1 MPFVH
6 LHVHTGFSFHES
18 PIRIEDLVQR
28 NLELGYTACAIT
40 DSNTLAGAIRFDHA
54 ARSAGVTPVLGC
66 ELTILQDGG
75 DDHIVVLARDLEG
88 YSNLCRLVTQAQ
100 AHGRTH
106 PGLMVDQLVPFADHL
121 TALYGSPES
130 LLYQSLSARRPD
142 RARCLLER
150 MQTLFGSNLYLDV
163 QNPMFPDS
171 LRLLYRLHQL
181 SDETH
186 VPACAT
192 GGVTHLRRADAEVR
206 EMLLAIGLLEQ
217 VDDRSRTQPHVN
229 AESWFKSP
237 DDMQELFGDWPEAL
251 AASGAI
257 AEECRVALPL
267 DGFKTPSSV
276 LTATRS
282 LSDIV
287 YAGAHE
293 KYGSI
298 VPTVQRR
305 IEHEL
310 DTIHR
315 MHMEEYFLIIR
326 DIVEIARRRGVAYSG
341 RGSGTNSIV
350 CYCIDA
356 TQVDPVREHLLF
368 ERFLNE
374 GRRSLPDVDID
385 FDALRRDE
393 VVSELFALYGED
405 RVCRVAN
412 VNTYNIRGA
421 FRDVGK
427 ALGYSKE
434 EVDDATRLLPWY
446 SHRRISEVIASLP
459 ELASFPYGSIT
470 RWVSLAERIMG
481 LPRTLS
487 THLAGLVIAPFPLT
501 TLVPLEPSGTGFL
514 ITQYDKDVIERLGL
528 VKMDLLG
535 LRTLSAAV
543 DATGMVQAETG
554 SQLSLS
560 TIPMDDQP
568 TYQLLREARTL
579 GVFQLESPGMRN
591 LLLKLQPACYADIM
605 ANVSLFRP
613 GPMAMNM
620 DKLYLARRNGKV
632 PVTFEDPRLEPIL
645 KETYGVIVFQEQVL
659 EVANAVADLSLAEA
673 DVLRRTMTEHTPKAE
688 LDRFEKLFLERAAAK
703 GTDPET
709 AQHVYDQ
716 LKGFASYGFNKGH
729 AASFGLLAYRTAY
742 LKAHWPAQYIAGL
755 LNAMPVGFYPP
766 FVLLDEARRC
776 HVAIEKPLVTRS
788 MARTTAHGMSIQL
801 GLNLFSTLSSKDTNS
816 IMAARETRPF
826 ESALDFRTRTHVNR
840 RALQR
845 LVLAGAFDDLGTP
858 ETVAAD
864 LGLDP
869 DDIRTILG
877 DGRDPQLHAVL
888 GEIAGIGYP
897 VSASLAILL
906 DLAITSTTDSP
917 TPAQVHAPILRSTQL
932 RTWPHGSNVW
942 VQGIVVRVQTPPT
955 KSGRRVFFITLED
968 EEGMVEA
975 VMFEDAQRKYAAALK
990 QNRMMRL
997 YGELQNEEGS
1007 PSILVKRLDGLRFV
1021 PDGQKARHDQEY
1033 A

>member
-1 MPFVH
+1 MSFVH
-6 LHVHTGFSFHES
+6 LHLHTGFSFHES
-18 PIRIEDLVQR
+18 PIRIEDLAQR
-28 NLELGYTACAIT
+28 SRELGYSSCAIT
-40 DSNTLAGAIRFDHA
+40 DSNTLAGAIRFDRA
-54 ARSAGVTPVLGC
+54 ARSAGVTPVFGS
-66 ELTILQDGG
+66 ELTLLSDEP
-75 DDHIVVLARDLEG
+75 DDHVVVLARDLEG
-88 YSNLCRLVTQAQ
+88 YRNLCRLVTCTQ
-100 AHGRTH
+100 AHGRVH
-106 PGLMVDQLVPFADHL
+106 PGLTLEQLASYAGHL
-121 TALYGSPES
+121 VALYGSPES
-130 LLYQSLSARRPD
+130 LLYQSLSTRHPHKARR
-142 RARCLLER
+142 LLEQ
-150 MQTLFGSNLYLDV
+150 MSALFENSLYLDV
-163 QNPMFPDS
+163 QNPMFADS
-171 LRLLYRLHQL
+171 TRLLYRMRRL
-181 SDETH
+181 SDETG

-192 GGVTHLRRADAEVR
+192 GGVTHLHRVDAEVR
-206 EMLLAIGLLEQ
+206 EMLLAIGSLED
-217 VDDRSRTQPHVN
+217 VDARSRQSHVN
-229 AESWFKSP
+229 AESWFRGS
-237 DDMQELFGDWPEAL
+237 DEIQELFTEWPEAL
-251 AASGAI
+251 ATSGRI
-257 AEECRVALPL
+257 AAECRVELPL

-282 LSDIV
+282 LRDIV
-287 YAGAHE
+287 YTGARE
-293 KYGSI
+293 KYGI
-298 VPTVQRR
+298 VTTAVEER

-310 DTIHR
+310 SIIRH
-315 MHMEEYFLIIR
+315 MHMDEYFLIVR
-326 DIVEIARRRGVAYSG
+326 DIIEIARRKGVAYSG

-356 TQVDPVREHLLF
+356 TQVDPIQYNLLF

-374 GRRSLPDVDID
+374 GRKSLPDVDID

-393 VVSELFALYGED
+393 VVSELFAVYGED

-446 SHRRISEVIASLP
+446 SHRRISEVIAKLP
-459 ELASFPYGSIT
+459 ELATFPYGSIE
-470 RWVSLAERIMG
+470 RWISLAERIMG

-487 THLAGLVIAPFPLT
+487 THLAGLIIAPFPLT
-501 TLVPLEPSGTGFL
+501 DLIPLEPSGTGCL
-514 ITQYDKDVIERLGL
+514 MTQYDKDDVERLGL

-543 DATGMVQAETG
+543 DATAMIQAETG
-554 SQLSLS
+554 TDISLS

-568 TYQLLREARTL
+568 TYRLLREARTL

-591 LLLKLQPACYADIM
+591 LLLKLQPVCYTDIM

-632 PVTFEDPRLEPIL
+632 PVTFEDPRLEPVL

-659 EVANAVADLSLAEA
+659 QVANTVADLSLSEA

-688 LDRFEKLFLERAAAK
+688 LARFERLFLERAAAK
-703 GTDPET
+703 GTNPET
-709 AQHVYDQ
+709 AQHVYNQ

-742 LKAHWPAQYIAGL
+742 LKTHWPAQYTAGL

-766 FVLLDEARRC
+766 FILLDEARRC
-776 HVAIEKPLVTRS
+776 HILIKKPLVTCS
-788 MARTTAHGMSIQL
+788 MVRTTAHGMTVQL
-801 GLNLFSTLSSKDTNS
+801 GLSMFSTLSAKDAIS
-816 IMAARETRPF
+816 IVTAREKRPF
-826 ESALDFRTRTHVNR
+826 NSTIDFMDRTWVNR
-840 RALQR
+840 RALQH

-858 ETVAAD
+858 VTVATD

-869 DDIRTILG
+869 NEIERVMNVSPNLRLRAI
-877 DGRDPQLHAVL
+877 L

-897 VSASLAILL
+897 VSASLAVLL
-906 DLAITSTTDSP
+906 DLATADVMDAP
-917 TPAQVHAPILRSTQL
+917 TPVQARAPALRSTQL

-942 VQGIVVRVQTPPT
+942 VRGVVVRIQTPPT
-955 KSGRRVFFITLED
+955 KSGKRVFFITLED
-968 EEGMVEA
+968 EDGMVEA
-975 VMFEDAQRKYAAALK
+975 VMFEDAQRRYAAALK

-997 YGELQNEEGS
+997 YGELQNTEGS
-1007 PSILVKRLDGLRFV
+1007 PTVLVKRLEGLRFIPRV
-1021 PDGQKARHDQEY
+1021 EETPIGQECA
-1033 A
+1033 

>member
-1 MPFVH
+1 MSFVH
-6 LHVHTGFSFHES
+6 LHLHTGFSFHES
-18 PIRIEDLVQR
+18 PIRIEDLAQR
-28 NLELGYTACAIT
+28 SHELGYSSCAIT

-54 ARSAGVTPVLGC
+54 ARSTGITPLFGT
-66 ELTILQDGG
+66 ELTLLSDEP

-88 YSNLCRLVTQAQ
+88 YRNLCRLVTCAQ
-100 AHGRTH
+100 ARGRAH
-106 PGLMVDQLVPFADHL
+106 PGLTLEQLAPYAGHL
-121 TALYGSPES
+121 VALYGSPES
-130 LLYQSLSARRPD
+130 LLYQSLSTRRPHK
-142 RARCLLER
+142 ARCLLEAMR
-150 MQTLFGSNLYLDV
+150 DLFETSLYLDV
-163 QNPMFPDS
+163 QNPMFADS
-171 LRLLYRLHQL
+171 TRLLYRMRRL
-181 SDETH
+181 SDETG

-192 GGVTHLRRADAEVR
+192 GGVTHLHRIDAEVR
-206 EMLLAIGLLEQ
+206 EMLLAIGSLED
-217 VDDRSRTQPHVN
+217 VDARSRRSHVN
-229 AESWFKSP
+229 AENWFRGA
-237 DDMQELFGDWPEAL
+237 DEMQELFADWPEAL
-251 AASGAI
+251 SASGRI
-257 AEECRVALPL
+257 AAECQVELPL

-282 LSDIV
+282 LRDIV
-287 YAGAHE
+287 YAGARE
-293 KYGSI
+293 KYGI
-298 VPTVQRR
+298 VTTAVEER

-310 DTIHR
+310 GIIRH
-315 MHMEEYFLIIR
+315 MHMDEYFLIVR
-326 DIVEIARRRGVAYSG
+326 DIIEIARRKGVAYSG
-341 RGSGTNSIV
+341 RGSGANSIV

-356 TQVDPVREHLLF
+356 TQVDPIQCNLLF

-374 GRRSLPDVDID
+374 GRKSLPDVDID

-393 VVSELFALYGED
+393 VVSELFLVFGED

-446 SHRRISEVIASLP
+446 SHRSISEVIARLP
-459 ELASFPYGSIT
+459 ELATFPYGSIE
-470 RWVSLAERIMG
+470 RWISLAERIMG

-501 TLVPLEPSGTGFL
+501 DLVPLEPSGTGCL
-514 ITQYDKDVIERLGL
+514 MTQYDKDDVERLGL

-543 DATGMVQAETG
+543 DATAMVRAETG
-554 SQLSLS
+554 AHLSLS

-568 TYQLLREARTL
+568 TYRLLREARTL

-591 LLLKLQPACYADIM
+591 LLLKLQPVCYTDIM

-645 KETYGVIVFQEQVL
+645 RETYGVIVFQEQVL
-659 EVANAVADLSLAEA
+659 QVANTVADLSLAEA

-688 LDRFEKLFLERAAAK
+688 LARFEHLFLERAAAK

-709 AQHVYDQ
+709 AQHVYSQ

-742 LKAHWPAQYIAGL
+742 LKTHWPAQYTAGL

-766 FVLLDEARRC
+766 FILLDEARRC
-776 HVAIEKPLVTRS
+776 HVLIEKPLVTRS
-788 MARTTAHGMSIQL
+788 MVRTTAHDMTVQL
-801 GLNLFSTLSSKDTNS
+801 GLSLFSTLSAKDAVS
-816 IMAARETRPF
+816 IMTAREERPF
-826 ESALDFRTRTHVNR
+826 DSAIDFVGRTRVNR

-858 ETVAAD
+858 VAVATD
-864 LGLDP
+864 LGLNP
-869 DDIRTILG
+869 DEIERILSVSSNF
-877 DGRDPQLHAVL
+877 QLRVVL

-897 VSASLAILL
+897 VSASLAVLL
-906 DLAITSTTDSP
+906 DLATADIMDAP
-917 TPAQVHAPILRSTQL
+917 TPVQARAPVLHSAQL
-932 RTWPHGSNVW
+932 RTWPHGSSVW
-942 VQGIVVRVQTPPT
+942 VRGVVVRIQTPPT
-955 KSGRRVFFITLED
+955 KSGKRVFFITLED
-968 EEGMVEA
+968 EDGMVEA
-975 VMFEDAQRKYAAALK
+975 VMFEDTQRRYAAALK
-990 QNRMMRL
+990 QNHMMRL
-997 YGELQNEEGS
+997 YGELQNTEGS
-1007 PSILVKRLDGLRFV
+1007 PTVLVKRLEGLRFIPGV
-1021 PDGQKARHDQEY
+1021 EEAPVGCECA
-1033 A
+1033 

>member
-1 MPFVH
+1 MSFVH
-6 LHVHTGFSFHES
+6 LHLHTGFSFHES
-18 PIRIEDLVQR
+18 PIRIEDLAQR
-28 NLELGYTACAIT
+28 SCELGYSSCAIT
-40 DSNTLAGAIRFDHA
+40 DSNTLAGAIRFDRA
-54 ARSAGVTPVLGC
+54 ARSAGVTPVFGS
-66 ELTILQDGG
+66 ELTLLSDEP
-75 DDHIVVLARDLEG
+75 DDHVVVLARDLEG
-88 YSNLCRLVTQAQ
+88 YRNLCRLVTCTQ
-100 AHGRTH
+100 AHGRVH
-106 PGLMVDQLVPFADHL
+106 PGLTLEQLASYAGHL
-121 TALYGSPES
+121 VALYGSPES
-130 LLYQSLSARRPD
+130 LLYQSLSTRHPHKARR
-142 RARCLLER
+142 LLEQ
-150 MQTLFGSNLYLDV
+150 MSALFENSLYLDV
-163 QNPMFPDS
+163 QNPMFADS
-171 LRLLYRLHQL
+171 TRLLYRMRRL
-181 SDETH
+181 SDETG

-192 GGVTHLRRADAEVR
+192 GGVTHLHRVDAEVR
-206 EMLLAIGLLEQ
+206 EMLLAIGSLED
-217 VDDRSRTQPHVN
+217 VDARSRQSHVN
-229 AESWFKSP
+229 AESWFRGS
-237 DDMQELFGDWPEAL
+237 DEIQELFTEWPEAL
-251 AASGAI
+251 ATSGRI
-257 AEECRVALPL
+257 AAECRVELPL

-282 LSDIV
+282 LRDIV
-287 YAGAHE
+287 YTGARE
-293 KYGSI
+293 KYGI
-298 VPTVQRR
+298 VTTAVEER

-310 DTIHR
+310 SIIRH
-315 MHMEEYFLIIR
+315 MHMDEYFLIVR
-326 DIVEIARRRGVAYSG
+326 DIIEIARRKGVAYSG

-356 TQVDPVREHLLF
+356 TQVDPIQYNLLF

-374 GRRSLPDVDID
+374 GRKSLPDVDID

-393 VVSELFALYGED
+393 VVSELFAVYGED

-446 SHRRISEVIASLP
+446 SHRRISEVIAKLP
-459 ELASFPYGSIT
+459 ELATFPYGSIE
-470 RWVSLAERIMG
+470 RWISLAERIMG

-487 THLAGLVIAPFPLT
+487 THLAGLIIAPFPLT
-501 TLVPLEPSGTGFL
+501 DLIPLEPSGTGCL
-514 ITQYDKDVIERLGL
+514 MTQYDKDDVERLGL

-543 DATGMVQAETG
+543 DATAMIQAETG
-554 SQLSLS
+554 TDISLS

-568 TYQLLREARTL
+568 TYRLLREARTL

-591 LLLKLQPACYADIM
+591 LLLKLQPVCYTDIM

-632 PVTFEDPRLEPIL
+632 PVTFEDPRLEPVL

-659 EVANAVADLSLAEA
+659 QVANTVADLSLSEA

-688 LDRFEKLFLERAAAK
+688 LARFERLFLERAAAK
-703 GTDPET
+703 GTNPET
-709 AQHVYDQ
+709 AQHVYNQ

-742 LKAHWPAQYIAGL
+742 LKTHWPAQYTAGL

-766 FVLLDEARRC
+766 FILLDEARRC
-776 HVAIEKPLVTRS
+776 HILIKKPLVTCS
-788 MARTTAHGMSIQL
+788 MVRTTAHGMTVQL
-801 GLNLFSTLSSKDTNS
+801 GLSMFSTLSAKDAIS
-816 IMAARETRPF
+816 IVTAREKRPF
-826 ESALDFRTRTHVNR
+826 NSTIDFMDRTWVNR
-840 RALQR
+840 RALQH

-858 ETVAAD
+858 VTVATD

-869 DDIRTILG
+869 NEIERVMNVSPNLRLRAI
-877 DGRDPQLHAVL
+877 L

-897 VSASLAILL
+897 VSASLAVLL
-906 DLAITSTTDSP
+906 DLATADVMDAP
-917 TPAQVHAPILRSTQL
+917 TPVQARAPALRSTQL

-942 VQGIVVRVQTPPT
+942 VRGVVVRIQTPPT
-955 KSGRRVFFITLED
+955 KSGKRVFFITLED
-968 EEGMVEA
+968 EDGMVEA
-975 VMFEDAQRKYAAALK
+975 VMFEDAQRRYAAALK

-997 YGELQNEEGS
+997 YGELQNTEGS
-1007 PSILVKRLDGLRFV
+1007 PTVLVKRLEGLRFIPRV
-1021 PDGQKARHDQEY
+1021 EETPIGQECA
-1033 A
+1033 

>member
-1 MPFVH
+1 MSFVH
-6 LHVHTGFSFHES
+6 LHLHTGFSFHES
-18 PIRIEDLVQR
+18 PIRIEDLAQR
-28 NLELGYTACAIT
+28 SRELGYSSCAIT

-54 ARSAGVTPVLGC
+54 ARSAGVIPVFGT
-66 ELTILQDGG
+66 ELTLLSDEP
-75 DDHIVVLARDLEG
+75 DDHVVVLARDLEG
-88 YSNLCRLVTQAQ
+88 YRNLCRLVTCAQ
-100 AHGRTH
+100 AHGRVH
-106 PGLMVDQLVPFADHL
+106 PGLTLEQLASYARHL
-121 TALYGSPES
+121 VALYGSPES
-130 LLYQSLSARRPD
+130 LLYQSLSTRYPRKARR
-142 RARCLLER
+142 LLEEMR
-150 MQTLFGSNLYLDV
+150 ALFENSLYLDV
-163 QNPMFPDS
+163 QNPLFADS
-171 LRLLYRLHQL
+171 TRLLYRMRRL
-181 SDETH
+181 SDETGM
-186 VPACAT
+186 PACAT
-192 GGVTHLRRADAEVR
+192 GGVTHLHRVDAEVR
-206 EMLLAIGLLEQ
+206 EMLLAIGSLED
-217 VDDRSRTQPHVN
+217 VDARSRQSHVN
-229 AESWFKSP
+229 AESWFRGA
-237 DDMQELFGDWPEAL
+237 DEMQELFAEWPEAL
-251 AASGAI
+251 AASGHI
-257 AEECRVALPL
+257 AAECQVELPL

-282 LSDIV
+282 LHDIV
-287 YAGAHE
+287 YTGAQE
-293 KYGSI
+293 KYGI
-298 VPTVQRR
+298 VTTAVEER

-310 DTIHR
+310 GIIRH
-315 MHMEEYFLIIR
+315 MHMDEYFLIVR
-326 DIVEIARRRGVAYSG
+326 DIIEIARRKGVAYSG

-356 TQVDPVREHLLF
+356 TQVDPLRYNLLF

-374 GRRSLPDVDID
+374 GRKGLPDVDID

-393 VVSELFALYGED
+393 VVSELFAIYGKD

-446 SHRRISEVIASLP
+446 SHRRISEVIARLP
-459 ELASFPYGSIT
+459 ELATFPYGSIE
-470 RWVSLAERIMG
+470 RWISLAERIMG

-487 THLAGLVIAPFPLT
+487 THLAGLIIAPFPLT
-501 TLVPLEPSGTGFL
+501 DLVPLEPSGTGCL
-514 ITQYDKDVIERLGL
+514 ITQYDKDDVERLGL

-543 DATGMVQAETG
+543 DATAMIRAETRTD
-554 SQLSLS
+554 LSLS

-568 TYQLLREARTL
+568 TYRLLREARTL

-591 LLLKLQPACYADIM
+591 LLLKLQPVCYTDIM

-632 PVTFEDPRLEPIL
+632 PVTFEDPRLEPVL

-659 EVANAVADLSLAEA
+659 QAANTVADLSLSEA

-688 LDRFEKLFLERAAAK
+688 LARFERLFLERAAAK

-709 AQHVYDQ
+709 AQHVYNQ

-742 LKAHWPAQYIAGL
+742 LKTHWPAQYTAGL

-766 FVLLDEARRC
+766 FILLDEARRC
-776 HVAIEKPLVTRS
+776 YILIEKPLVTRS
-788 MARTTAHGMSIQL
+788 IVRTTAHGMTVRL
-801 GLNLFSTLSSKDTNS
+801 GLSLFSTLSAKDAIS
-816 IMAARETRPF
+816 IVTAREKRPF
-826 ESALDFRTRTHVNR
+826 DSAIDFRDRTRVNR
-840 RALQR
+840 RALQH

-858 ETVAAD
+858 VAVATD
-864 LGLDP
+864 LELDP
-869 DDIRTILG
+869 NEIERIMSVSSNL
-877 DGRDPQLHAVL
+877 QLRAIL

-906 DLAITSTTDSP
+906 DLATADVMDAP
-917 TPAQVHAPILRSTQL
+917 TPAQARAPTLRSAQL

-942 VQGIVVRVQTPPT
+942 VRGVVVRIQTPPT
-955 KSGRRVFFITLED
+955 KSSKRVFFITLED
-968 EEGMVEA
+968 EDGMVEA
-975 VMFEDAQRKYAAALK
+975 VMFEDAQRRYAAALK

-997 YGELQNEEGS
+997 YGELQNTEGS
-1007 PSILVKRLDGLRFV
+1007 PTVLVKRLEGLRFIPSIEEAPLV
-1021 PDGQKARHDQEY
+1021 HEY

>member
-1 MPFVH
+1 MSFVH
-6 LHVHTGFSFHES
+6 LHLHTGFSFHES
-18 PIRIEDLVQR
+18 PIRIEDLAQR
-28 NLELGYTACAIT
+28 SRELGYSSCAIT
-40 DSNTLAGAIRFDHA
+40 DSNTLAGAIRFDRA
-54 ARSAGVTPVLGC
+54 ARSAGVTPVFGT
-66 ELTILQDGG
+66 ELTLLSDEP
-75 DDHIVVLARDLEG
+75 DDHVVVLARDLEG
-88 YSNLCRLVTQAQ
+88 YRNLCRLVTCAQ
-100 AHGRTH
+100 AHGRVH
-106 PGLMVDQLVPFADHL
+106 PGLTLEQLASYAGHL
-121 TALYGSPES
+121 VALYGSPES
-130 LLYQSLSARRPD
+130 LLYQSLSTRYPRKARR
-142 RARCLLER
+142 LLEEMR
-150 MQTLFGSNLYLDV
+150 ALFENSLYLDV
-163 QNPMFPDS
+163 QNPLFADS
-171 LRLLYRLHQL
+171 TRLLYRMRRL
-181 SDETH
+181 SDETGM
-186 VPACAT
+186 PACAT
-192 GGVTHLRRADAEVR
+192 GGVTHLHRVDAEVR
-206 EMLLAIGLLEQ
+206 EMLLAIGSLED
-217 VDDRSRTQPHVN
+217 VDARSRQSHVN
-229 AESWFKSP
+229 AESWFRGA
-237 DDMQELFGDWPEAL
+237 DEMQELFAEWPEAL
-251 AASGAI
+251 AASGHI
-257 AEECRVALPL
+257 AAECQVELPL

-282 LSDIV
+282 LHDIV
-287 YAGAHE
+287 YTGAQE
-293 KYGSI
+293 KYGI
-298 VPTVQRR
+298 VTTAVEER

-310 DTIHR
+310 GIIRH
-315 MHMEEYFLIIR
+315 MHMDEYFLIVR
-326 DIVEIARRRGVAYSG
+326 DIIEIARRKGVAYSG

-356 TQVDPVREHLLF
+356 TQVDPLRYNLLF

-374 GRRSLPDVDID
+374 GRKGLPDVDID

-393 VVSELFALYGED
+393 VVSELFAIYGKD

-446 SHRRISEVIASLP
+446 SHRRISEVIARLP
-459 ELASFPYGSIT
+459 ELATFPYGSIE
-470 RWVSLAERIMG
+470 RWISLAERIMG

-487 THLAGLVIAPFPLT
+487 THLAGLIIAPFPLT
-501 TLVPLEPSGTGFL
+501 DLVPLEPSGTGCL
-514 ITQYDKDVIERLGL
+514 ITQYDKDDVERLGL

-543 DATGMVQAETG
+543 DATAMIRAETRTD
-554 SQLSLS
+554 LSLS

-568 TYQLLREARTL
+568 TYRLLREARTL

-591 LLLKLQPACYADIM
+591 LLLKLQPVCYTDIM

-632 PVTFEDPRLEPIL
+632 PVTFEDPRLEPVL

-659 EVANAVADLSLAEA
+659 QAANTVADLSLSEA

-688 LDRFEKLFLERAAAK
+688 LARFERLFLERAAAK

-709 AQHVYDQ
+709 AQHVYNQ

-742 LKAHWPAQYIAGL
+742 LKTHWPAQYTAGL

-766 FVLLDEARRC
+766 FILLDEARRC
-776 HVAIEKPLVTRS
+776 YILIEKPLVTRS
-788 MARTTAHGMSIQL
+788 IVRTTAHGMTVRL
-801 GLNLFSTLSSKDTNS
+801 GLSLFSTLSAKDAIS
-816 IMAARETRPF
+816 IVTAREKRPF
-826 ESALDFRTRTHVNR
+826 DSAIDFRDRTRVNR
-840 RALQR
+840 RALQH

-858 ETVAAD
+858 VAVATD
-864 LGLDP
+864 LELDP
-869 DDIRTILG
+869 NEIERIMSVSSNL
-877 DGRDPQLHAVL
+877 QLRAIL

-906 DLAITSTTDSP
+906 DLATADVMDAP
-917 TPAQVHAPILRSTQL
+917 TPAQARAPTLRSAQL

-942 VQGIVVRVQTPPT
+942 VRGVVVRIQTPPT
-955 KSGRRVFFITLED
+955 KSSKRVFFITLED
-968 EEGMVEA
+968 EDGMVEA
-975 VMFEDAQRKYAAALK
+975 VMFEDAQRRYAAALK

-997 YGELQNEEGS
+997 YGELQNTEGS
-1007 PSILVKRLDGLRFV
+1007 PTVLVKRLEGLRFIPSIEEAPLV
-1021 PDGQKARHDQEY
+1021 HEY

>member
-1 MPFVH
+1 MSFVH
-6 LHVHTGFSFHES
+6 LHLHTGFSFHES
-18 PIRIEDLVQR
+18 PIRIEDLAQR
-28 NLELGYTACAIT
+28 SRELGYSSCAIT
-40 DSNTLAGAIRFDHA
+40 DSNTLAGAIRFDRV
-54 ARSAGVTPVLGC
+54 ARSAGVTPVFGT
-66 ELTILQDGG
+66 ELTLLGDEP
-75 DDHIVVLARDLEG
+75 DDHVVVLARDLEG
-88 YSNLCRLVTQAQ
+88 YRNLCRLVTCAQ

-106 PGLMVDQLVPFADHL
+106 PGLTLEQLTPYAGHL
-121 TALYGSPES
+121 VALYGSPES
-130 LLYQSLSARRPD
+130 LLYQSLSTCRPRKARR
-142 RARCLLER
+142 LLKEMR
-150 MQTLFGSNLYLDV
+150 ELFTKNLYLDV
-163 QNPMFPDS
+163 QNSMFADS
-171 LRLLYRLHQL
+171 TRLLYRMRRL
-181 SDETH
+181 SDETG

-192 GGVTHLRRADAEVR
+192 GGVTHLNRVDAEVR
-206 EMLLAIGLLEQ
+206 EMLLAIGALED
-217 VDDRSRTQPHVN
+217 VDARSRQSHVN
-229 AESWFKSP
+229 AESWFRGV
-237 DDMQELFGDWPEAL
+237 DEMQELFTDWPEAL
-251 AASGAI
+251 TASGRI
-257 AEECRVALPL
+257 AAECQVELPL

-282 LSDIV
+282 LRDIV
-287 YAGAHE
+287 YTGARE
-293 KYGSI
+293 KYGI
-298 VPTVQRR
+298 VTTAVEER

-310 DTIHR
+310 STIRH
-315 MHMEEYFLIIR
+315 MHMDEYFLIVR
-326 DIVEIARRRGVAYSG
+326 DIIEIARRKEVAYSG

-356 TQVDPVREHLLF
+356 TQVDPLRYDLLF

-374 GRRSLPDVDID
+374 GRKSLPDVDID

-393 VVSELFALYGED
+393 VVSELFLVFGED

-446 SHRRISEVIASLP
+446 SHHRISEVIAKLP
-459 ELASFPYGSIT
+459 ELATFPYGSIEH
-470 RWVSLAERIMG
+470 WISLAERIMG

-487 THLAGLVIAPFPLT
+487 THLAGLIIAPFPLT
-501 TLVPLEPSGTGFL
+501 DLVPLEPSGTGCL
-514 ITQYDKDVIERLGL
+514 ITQYDKDDVERLGL

-543 DATGMVQAETG
+543 DATAMVRAETG
-554 SQLSLS
+554 TDLSLS

-568 TYQLLREARTL
+568 TYRLLREARTL

-591 LLLKLQPACYADIM
+591 LLLKLQPVCYTDIM

-632 PVTFEDPRLEPIL
+632 PVTFEDPRLEPVL
-645 KETYGVIVFQEQVL
+645 NETYGVIVFQEQVL
-659 EVANAVADLSLAEA
+659 QVANTVADLSLSEA

-688 LDRFEKLFLERAAAK
+688 LARFEQLFLERAAAK

-709 AQHVYDQ
+709 AQHVYNQ

-742 LKAHWPAQYIAGL
+742 LKTHWPAQYTAGL

-766 FVLLDEARRC
+766 FILLDEARRC
-776 HVAIEKPLVTRS
+776 HVLIEKPLVTRS
-788 MARTTAHGMSIQL
+788 MVRTTAHDMTVRL
-801 GLNLFSTLSSKDTNS
+801 GLSLFSTLSAKDAIS
-816 IMAARETRPF
+816 IMTAREIRPF
-826 ESALDFRTRTHVNR
+826 DSVIDFMDRARVNR

-858 ETVAAD
+858 MAVATD

-869 DDIRTILG
+869 NEIERIMSISSNL
-877 DGRDPQLHAVL
+877 QLHAVL

-897 VSASLAILL
+897 VSASLAVLL
-906 DLAITSTTDSP
+906 DLATADIMDAP
-917 TPAQVHAPILRSTQL
+917 TPVQARAPVLHSNQL

-942 VQGIVVRVQTPPT
+942 VRGVVVRIQTPPT
-955 KSGRRVFFITLED
+955 KSGKRVFFITLED
-968 EEGMVEA
+968 EDGMVEA
-975 VMFEDAQRKYAAALK
+975 VMFEDAQRRYAAALK

-997 YGELQNEEGS
+997 YGELQNAEGS
-1007 PSILVKRLDGLRFV
+1007 PTVLVKRLEGLRFI
-1021 PDGQKARHDQEY
+1021 PGAEEAPLAHEY

>member
-1 MPFVH
+1 MSFVH
-6 LHVHTGFSFHES
+6 LHLHTGFSFHES
-18 PIRIEDLVQR
+18 PIRIEDLAQR
-28 NLELGYTACAIT
+28 SRELGYSSCAIT
-40 DSNTLAGAIRFDHA
+40 DSNTLAGAIRFDRA
-54 ARSAGVTPVLGC
+54 ARSAGVTPVFGT
-66 ELTILQDGG
+66 ELTLLSDEP
-75 DDHIVVLARDLEG
+75 DDHVVVLARDLEG
-88 YSNLCRLVTQAQ
+88 YRNLCRLVTCAQ
-100 AHGRTH
+100 AHGRVH
-106 PGLMVDQLVPFADHL
+106 PGLTLEQLASYAGHL
-121 TALYGSPES
+121 AALYGSPES
-130 LLYQSLSARRPD
+130 LLYQSLSTRYPRKARR
-142 RARCLLER
+142 LLEEMR
-150 MQTLFGSNLYLDV
+150 ALFENNLYLDV
-163 QNPMFPDS
+163 QNPLFADS
-171 LRLLYRLHQL
+171 TRLLYRMRRL
-181 SDETH
+181 SDETGM
-186 VPACAT
+186 PACAT
-192 GGVTHLRRADAEVR
+192 GGVTHLHRVDAEVR
-206 EMLLAIGLLEQ
+206 EMLLAIGSLED
-217 VDDRSRTQPHVN
+217 VDARSRQSHVN
-229 AESWFKSP
+229 AESWFRGA
-237 DDMQELFGDWPEAL
+237 DEMQELFAEWPEAL
-251 AASGAI
+251 AASGHI
-257 AEECRVALPL
+257 AAECQVELPL

-282 LSDIV
+282 LHDIV
-287 YAGAHE
+287 YTGAQE
-293 KYGSI
+293 KYGI
-298 VPTVQRR
+298 VTTAVEER

-310 DTIHR
+310 GIIRH
-315 MHMEEYFLIIR
+315 MHMDEYFLIVR
-326 DIVEIARRRGVAYSG
+326 DIIEIARRKGVAYSG

-356 TQVDPVREHLLF
+356 TQVDPLRYNLLF

-374 GRRSLPDVDID
+374 GRKGLPDVDID

-393 VVSELFALYGED
+393 VVSELFAIYGKD

-446 SHRRISEVIASLP
+446 SHRRISEVIARLP
-459 ELASFPYGSIT
+459 ELATFPYGSIE
-470 RWVSLAERIMG
+470 RWISLAERIMG

-487 THLAGLVIAPFPLT
+487 THLAGLIIAPFPLT
-501 TLVPLEPSGTGFL
+501 DLVPLEPSGTGCL
-514 ITQYDKDVIERLGL
+514 ITQYDKDDVERLGL

-543 DATGMVQAETG
+543 DATAMIRAETRTD
-554 SQLSLS
+554 LSLS

-568 TYQLLREARTL
+568 TYRLLREARTL

-591 LLLKLQPACYADIM
+591 LLLKLQPVCYTDIM

-632 PVTFEDPRLEPIL
+632 PVTFEDPRLEPVL

-659 EVANAVADLSLAEA
+659 QAANTVADLSLSEA

-688 LDRFEKLFLERAAAK
+688 LARFERLFLERAAAK

-709 AQHVYDQ
+709 AQHVYNQ

-742 LKAHWPAQYIAGL
+742 LKTHWPAQYTAGL

-766 FVLLDEARRC
+766 FILLDEARRC
-776 HVAIEKPLVTRS
+776 YILIEKPLVTRS
-788 MARTTAHGMSIQL
+788 IVRTTAHGMTVRL
-801 GLNLFSTLSSKDTNS
+801 GLSLFSTLSAKDAIS
-816 IMAARETRPF
+816 IVTAREKRPF
-826 ESALDFRTRTHVNR
+826 DSAIDFRDRTRVNR
-840 RALQR
+840 RALQH

-858 ETVAAD
+858 VAVATD
-864 LGLDP
+864 LELDP
-869 DDIRTILG
+869 NEIERIMSVSSNL
-877 DGRDPQLHAVL
+877 QLRAIL

-906 DLAITSTTDSP
+906 DLATADVMDAP
-917 TPAQVHAPILRSTQL
+917 TPAQARAPTLRSAQL

-942 VQGIVVRVQTPPT
+942 VRGVVVRIQTPPT
-955 KSGRRVFFITLED
+955 KSSKRVFFITLED
-968 EEGMVEA
+968 EDGMVEA
-975 VMFEDAQRKYAAALK
+975 VMFEDAQRRYAAALK

-997 YGELQNEEGS
+997 YGELQNTEGS
-1007 PSILVKRLDGLRFV
+1007 PTVLVKRLEGLRFIPSIEEAPLV
-1021 PDGQKARHDQEY
+1021 HEY

>member
-1 MPFVH
+1 MSFVH
-6 LHVHTGFSFHES
+6 LHLHTGFSFHES
-18 PIRIEDLVQR
+18 PIRIEDLAQR
-28 NLELGYTACAIT
+28 SRELGYSSCAIT
-40 DSNTLAGAIRFDHA
+40 DSNTLAGAIRFDRA
-54 ARSAGVTPVLGC
+54 ARSAGVTPVFGT
-66 ELTILQDGG
+66 ELTLLSDEP
-75 DDHIVVLARDLEG
+75 DDHVVVLARDLEG
-88 YSNLCRLVTQAQ
+88 YRNLCRLVTCAQ
-100 AHGRTH
+100 AHGRVH
-106 PGLMVDQLVPFADHL
+106 PGLTLEQLASYAGHL
-121 TALYGSPES
+121 VALYGSPES
-130 LLYQSLSARRPD
+130 LLYQSLSTRHPRKARR
-142 RARCLLER
+142 LLEEMR
-150 MQTLFGSNLYLDV
+150 ALFENNLYLDV
-163 QNPMFPDS
+163 QNPLFADS
-171 LRLLYRLHQL
+171 TRLLYRMRRL
-181 SDETH
+181 SDEIG

-192 GGVTHLRRADAEVR
+192 GGVTHLHRIDAEVR
-206 EMLLAIGLLEQ
+206 EMLLAIGALED
-217 VDDRSRTQPHVN
+217 VDARSRQSHVN
-229 AESWFKSP
+229 AESWFRGS
-237 DDMQELFGDWPEAL
+237 DEMQELFAEWPEAL
-251 AASGAI
+251 AASGHI
-257 AEECRVALPL
+257 AAECQVELPL

-282 LSDIV
+282 LREIV
-287 YAGAHE
+287 YTSARE
-293 KYGSI
+293 KYGI
-298 VPTVQRR
+298 VTAAVEER

-310 DTIHR
+310 GIIRH
-315 MHMEEYFLIIR
+315 MHMDEYFLIVR
-326 DIVEIARRRGVAYSG
+326 DIIEIARRKGVAYSG

-356 TQVDPVREHLLF
+356 TQVDPLRYNLLF

-374 GRRSLPDVDID
+374 GRKSLPDVDID

-393 VVSELFALYGED
+393 VVSELFAVYGED

-446 SHRRISEVIASLP
+446 SHRRISEVIARLP
-459 ELASFPYGSIT
+459 ELATFPYGSIE
-470 RWVSLAERIMG
+470 RWISLAERIMG

-487 THLAGLVIAPFPLT
+487 THLAGLIIAPFPLT
-501 TLVPLEPSGTGFL
+501 DLIPLEPSGTGCL
-514 ITQYDKDVIERLGL
+514 MTQYDKDDVERLGL

-543 DATGMVQAETG
+543 DATAMIRAETG
-554 SQLSLS
+554 TDVSLS

-568 TYQLLREARTL
+568 TYRLLREARTL

-591 LLLKLQPACYADIM
+591 LLLKLQPVCYTDVM

-645 KETYGVIVFQEQVL
+645 KETYGIIVFQEQVL
-659 EVANAVADLSLAEA
+659 QVANAVADLSLSEA

-688 LDRFEKLFLERAAAK
+688 LARFERLFLERAAAK

-709 AQHVYDQ
+709 AQHVYNQ

-742 LKAHWPAQYIAGL
+742 LKAHWPAQYTAGL

-766 FVLLDEARRC
+766 FILLDEARRC
-776 HVAIEKPLVTRS
+776 HILIEKPLVTRS
-788 MARTTAHGMSIQL
+788 MVRTTAHGMTVRL
-801 GLNLFSTLSSKDTNS
+801 GLNLFSTLSAKDAIS
-816 IMAARETRPF
+816 IVAAREKRPF
-826 ESALDFRTRTHVNR
+826 DSAIDFRERTRVNR

-858 ETVAAD
+858 VAIATD

-869 DDIRTILG
+869 NEIEHIMSVSSNL
-877 DGRDPQLHAVL
+877 QLCAIL

-897 VSASLAILL
+897 VSASLAVLL
-906 DLAITSTTDSP
+906 DLATADIMDAP
-917 TPAQVHAPILRSTQL
+917 TPAQARAPTLRSTQL
-932 RTWPHGSNVW
+932 RTWPHGSKVW
-942 VQGIVVRVQTPPT
+942 VRGVVVRIQTPPT
-955 KSGRRVFFITLED
+955 KSGKRVFFITLED
-968 EEGMVEA
+968 EDGMVEA
-975 VMFEDAQRKYAAALK
+975 VMFEDAQRRYAAALK

-997 YGELQNEEGS
+997 YGELQNTEGS
-1007 PSILVKRLDGLRFV
+1007 PTVLVKRLEGLRFIPRV
-1021 PDGQKARHDQEY
+1021 EKAPLVHEY

>member
-1 MPFVH
+1 MSFVH
-6 LHVHTGFSFHES
+6 LHLHTGFSFHES
-18 PIRIEDLVQR
+18 PIRIEDLAQR
-28 NLELGYTACAIT
+28 SRELGYSSCAIT
-40 DSNTLAGAIRFDHA
+40 DSNTLAGAIRFDRA
-54 ARSAGVTPVLGC
+54 ARSAGVTPVFGS
-66 ELTILQDGG
+66 ELTLLSDEP
-75 DDHIVVLARDLEG
+75 DDHVVVLARDLEG
-88 YSNLCRLVTQAQ
+88 YRNLCRLVTCTQ
-100 AHGRTH
+100 AHGRVH
-106 PGLMVDQLVPFADHL
+106 PGLTLEQLASYAGHL
-121 TALYGSPES
+121 VALYGSPES
-130 LLYQSLSARRPD
+130 LLYQSLSTHRPHKARH
-142 RARCLLER
+142 LLEEMR
-150 MQTLFGSNLYLDV
+150 ALFENSLYLDV
-163 QNPMFPDS
+163 QNPMFADS
-171 LRLLYRLHQL
+171 TRLLYRMRRL
-181 SDETH
+181 SDETG

-192 GGVTHLRRADAEVR
+192 GGVTHLHRVDAEVR
-206 EMLLAIGLLEQ
+206 EMLLAIGSLED
-217 VDDRSRTQPHVN
+217 VDARSRQSRVN
-229 AESWFKSP
+229 AENWFRGA
-237 DDMQELFGDWPEAL
+237 DEMQELFAEWPEAL
-251 AASGAI
+251 AASGHVA
-257 AEECRVALPL
+257 AECQVELPL

-282 LSDIV
+282 LRDIV
-287 YAGAHE
+287 YTGARE
-293 KYGSI
+293 KYGI
-298 VPTVQRR
+298 VTAAVEER

-310 DTIHR
+310 SIIRH
-315 MHMEEYFLIIR
+315 MHMDEYFLIVR
-326 DIVEIARRRGVAYSG
+326 DIIEIARRKGVAYSG
-341 RGSGTNSIV
+341 RGSGANSIV

-356 TQVDPVREHLLF
+356 TQVDPIQCNLLF

-374 GRRSLPDVDID
+374 GRKSLPDVDID

-446 SHRRISEVIASLP
+446 SHRRISEVIAKLP
-459 ELASFPYGSIT
+459 ELATFPYGSIE
-470 RWVSLAERIMG
+470 RWISLAERIMG

-487 THLAGLVIAPFPLT
+487 THLAGLIIAPFPLT
-501 TLVPLEPSGTGFL
+501 DLVPLEPSGTGCL
-514 ITQYDKDVIERLGL
+514 MTQYDKNDVERLGL

-543 DATGMVQAETG
+543 DATAMVRAETG
-554 SQLSLS
+554 TDLSLS

-568 TYQLLREARTL
+568 TYRLLREARTL

-591 LLLKLQPACYADIM
+591 LLLKLQPVCYTDIM

-632 PVTFEDPRLEPIL
+632 PVTFEDPRLEPVL

-659 EVANAVADLSLAEA
+659 QVANTVADLSLSEA

-688 LDRFEKLFLERAAAK
+688 LARFERLFLERAAAK

-709 AQHVYDQ
+709 AQHVYNQ

-742 LKAHWPAQYIAGL
+742 LKTHWPAQYTAGL

-766 FVLLDEARRC
+766 FILLDEARRC
-776 HVAIEKPLVTRS
+776 HILIEKPLVTRS
-788 MARTTAHGMSIQL
+788 MVRTTAHGMTVQL
-801 GLNLFSTLSSKDTNS
+801 GLSLFSALSAKDAVS
-816 IMAARETRPF
+816 IVTAREKRPF
-826 ESALDFRTRTHVNR
+826 DSAIDFRDRTRVNR
-840 RALQR
+840 RALQH

-858 ETVAAD
+858 VAVATD

-869 DDIRTILG
+869 NEIKRVMSVSSNL
-877 DGRDPQLHAVL
+877 QLRAVL

-897 VSASLAILL
+897 VSASLAVLL
-906 DLAITSTTDSP
+906 DLATADIMDAP
-917 TPAQVHAPILRSTQL
+917 TPAQARAPVLRSTQL

-942 VQGIVVRVQTPPT
+942 VRGVVVRIQTPPT
-955 KSGRRVFFITLED
+955 KSGKRVFFITLED
-968 EEGMVEA
+968 EDGMVEA
-975 VMFEDAQRKYAAALK
+975 VMFEDAQRRYAAALK

-997 YGELQNEEGS
+997 YGELQNTEGS
-1007 PSILVKRLDGLRFV
+1007 PTVLVKRLEGLRFIPSIEEAPFV
-1021 PDGQKARHDQEY
+1021 HEY

>member
-1 MPFVH
+1 MSFVH
-6 LHVHTGFSFHES
+6 LHLHTGFSFHES
-18 PIRIEDLVQR
+18 PIRIEDLAQR
-28 NLELGYTACAIT
+28 SRELGYSSCAIT

-54 ARSAGVTPVLGC
+54 ARSAGVIPVFGT
-66 ELTILQDGG
+66 ELTLLSDEP
-75 DDHIVVLARDLEG
+75 DDHVVVLARDLEG
-88 YSNLCRLVTQAQ
+88 YRNLCRLVTCAQ
-100 AHGRTH
+100 AHGRVH
-106 PGLMVDQLVPFADHL
+106 PGLTLEQLASYARHL
-121 TALYGSPES
+121 VALYGSPES
-130 LLYQSLSARRPD
+130 LLYQSLSTRYPRKARR
-142 RARCLLER
+142 LLEEMR
-150 MQTLFGSNLYLDV
+150 ALFENNLYLDV
-163 QNPMFPDS
+163 QNPLFADS
-171 LRLLYRLHQL
+171 TRLLYRMRRL
-181 SDETH
+181 SDETGM
-186 VPACAT
+186 PACAT
-192 GGVTHLRRADAEVR
+192 GGVTHLHRVDAEVR
-206 EMLLAIGLLEQ
+206 EMLLAIGSLED
-217 VDDRSRTQPHVN
+217 VDARSRQSHVN
-229 AESWFKSP
+229 AESWFRGA
-237 DDMQELFGDWPEAL
+237 DEMQELFAEWPEAL
-251 AASGAI
+251 AASGHI
-257 AEECRVALPL
+257 AAECQVELPL

-282 LSDIV
+282 LHDIV
-287 YAGAHE
+287 YTGAQE
-293 KYGSI
+293 KYGI
-298 VPTVQRR
+298 VTTAVEER

-310 DTIHR
+310 GIIRH
-315 MHMEEYFLIIR
+315 MHMDEYFLIVR
-326 DIVEIARRRGVAYSG
+326 DIIEIARRKGVAYSG

-356 TQVDPVREHLLF
+356 TQVDPLRYNLLF

-374 GRRSLPDVDID
+374 GRKGLPDVDID

-393 VVSELFALYGED
+393 VVSELFAIYGKD

-446 SHRRISEVIASLP
+446 SHRRISEVIARLP
-459 ELASFPYGSIT
+459 ELATFPYGSIE
-470 RWVSLAERIMG
+470 RWISLAERIMG

-487 THLAGLVIAPFPLT
+487 THLAGLIIAPFPLT
-501 TLVPLEPSGTGFL
+501 DLVPLEPSGTGCL
-514 ITQYDKDVIERLGL
+514 ITQYDKDDVERLGL

-543 DATGMVQAETG
+543 DATAMIRAETRTD
-554 SQLSLS
+554 LSLS

-568 TYQLLREARTL
+568 TYRLLREARTL

-591 LLLKLQPACYADIM
+591 LLLKLQPVCYTDIM

-632 PVTFEDPRLEPIL
+632 PVTFEDPRLEPVL

-659 EVANAVADLSLAEA
+659 QAANTVADLSLSEA

-688 LDRFEKLFLERAAAK
+688 LARFERLFLERAAAK

-709 AQHVYDQ
+709 AQHVYNQ

-742 LKAHWPAQYIAGL
+742 LKTHWPAQYTAGL

-766 FVLLDEARRC
+766 FILLDEARRC
-776 HVAIEKPLVTRS
+776 YILIEKPLVTRS
-788 MARTTAHGMSIQL
+788 IVRTTAHGMTVRL
-801 GLNLFSTLSSKDTNS
+801 GLSLFSTLSAKDAIS
-816 IMAARETRPF
+816 IVTAREKRPF
-826 ESALDFRTRTHVNR
+826 DSAIDFRDRTRVNR
-840 RALQR
+840 RALQH

-858 ETVAAD
+858 VAVATD
-864 LGLDP
+864 LELDP
-869 DDIRTILG
+869 NEIERIMSVSSNL
-877 DGRDPQLHAVL
+877 QLRAIL

-906 DLAITSTTDSP
+906 DLATADVMDAP
-917 TPAQVHAPILRSTQL
+917 TPAQARAPTLRSAQL

-942 VQGIVVRVQTPPT
+942 VRGVVVRIQTPPT
-955 KSGRRVFFITLED
+955 KSSKRVFFITLED
-968 EEGMVEA
+968 EDGMVEA
-975 VMFEDAQRKYAAALK
+975 VMFEDAQRRYAAALK

-997 YGELQNEEGS
+997 YGELQNTEGS
-1007 PSILVKRLDGLRFV
+1007 PTVLVKRLEGLRFIPSIEEAPLV
-1021 PDGQKARHDQEY
+1021 HEY

>member
-1 MPFVH
+1 MSFVH
-6 LHVHTGFSFHES
+6 LHLHTGFSFHES
-18 PIRIEDLVQR
+18 PIRIEDLAQR
-28 NLELGYTACAIT
+28 SRELGYSSCAIT
-40 DSNTLAGAIRFDHA
+40 DSNTLAGAIRFDRV
-54 ARSAGVTPVLGC
+54 ARSAGVTPVFGS
-66 ELTILQDGG
+66 ELTLLSDEP
-75 DDHIVVLARDLEG
+75 DDHVVVLARDLEG
-88 YSNLCRLVTQAQ
+88 YRNLCRLVTCAQ
-100 AHGRTH
+100 AHGRVH
-106 PGLMVDQLVPFADHL
+106 PGLTLEQLAPYAGHL
-121 TALYGSPES
+121 VALYGSPVS
-130 LLYQSLSARRPD
+130 LLYQSLSTRHPRKARR
-142 RARCLLER
+142 LLEEMR
-150 MQTLFGSNLYLDV
+150 ALFENSLYLDV
-163 QNPMFPDS
+163 QNPLFADS
-171 LRLLYRLHQL
+171 TRLLYRMRRL
-181 SDETH
+181 SDETG

-192 GGVTHLRRADAEVR
+192 GGVTHLHRVDAEVR
-206 EMLLAIGLLEQ
+206 EMLLAIGSLED
-217 VDDRSRTQPHVN
+217 VDARSRQSHVN
-229 AESWFKSP
+229 AESWFRGS
-237 DDMQELFGDWPEAL
+237 DEMQELFADWPEAL
-251 AASGAI
+251 AASGHI
-257 AEECRVALPL
+257 AAECQVELPL

-282 LSDIV
+282 LRDIV
-287 YAGAHE
+287 HTGARE
-293 KYGSI
+293 KYGN
-298 VPTVQRR
+298 VTTAVEER

-310 DTIHR
+310 GIIRH
-315 MHMEEYFLIIR
+315 MHMDEYFLIVR
-326 DIVEIARRRGVAYSG
+326 DIIEIARRKGVAYSG

-356 TQVDPVREHLLF
+356 TQVDPLRCNLLF

-374 GRRSLPDVDID
+374 GRKSLPDVDID

-446 SHRRISEVIASLP
+446 SHRRISEVIAKLP
-459 ELASFPYGSIT
+459 ELATFPYGSIE
-470 RWVSLAERIMG
+470 RWISLAERIMG

-487 THLAGLVIAPFPLT
+487 THLAGLIIAPFPLT
-501 TLVPLEPSGTGFL
+501 DLVPLEPSGTGCL
-514 ITQYDKDVIERLGL
+514 MTQYDKDDVERLGL

-543 DATGMVQAETG
+543 DATAMIRAETG
-554 SQLSLS
+554 TDISLS

-568 TYQLLREARTL
+568 TYRLLREARTL

-591 LLLKLQPACYADIM
+591 LLLKLQPVCYTDIM

-632 PVTFEDPRLEPIL
+632 PMTFEDPRLEPVL

-659 EVANAVADLSLAEA
+659 QVANAVADLSFAEA
-673 DVLRRTMTEHTPKAE
+673 DVLRRTMTKHTPKAE
-688 LDRFEKLFLERAAAK
+688 LARFERLFLERAAAK
-703 GTDPET
+703 GTSPET
-709 AQHVYDQ
+709 AQHIYDQ

-742 LKAHWPAQYIAGL
+742 LKTHWPAQYTAGL

-766 FVLLDEARRC
+766 FILLDEARRC
-776 HVAIEKPLVTRS
+776 HILIEKPLVTRS
-788 MARTTAHGMSIQL
+788 MVRTTAHGMTVQL
-801 GLNLFSTLSSKDTNS
+801 GLSLFSTLSAKDVIS
-816 IMAARETRPF
+816 IVTAREKRPF
-826 ESALDFRTRTHVNR
+826 DSAIDFLDRTRVNR
-840 RALQR
+840 RALQH
-845 LVLAGAFDDLGTP
+845 LVLAGAFDDFGTP
-858 ETVAAD
+858 VAVATD

-869 DDIRTILG
+869 NEIKRIMSTSSNL
-877 DGRDPQLHAVL
+877 QLCAIL

-897 VSASLAILL
+897 VSASLAVLL
-906 DLAITSTTDSP
+906 DLATADIMDAP
-917 TPAQVHAPILRSTQL
+917 TPAQARAPALRSTQL

-942 VQGIVVRVQTPPT
+942 VRGVVVRIQTPPT
-955 KSGRRVFFITLED
+955 KSGKRVFFITLED
-968 EEGMVEA
+968 EDGMVEA
-975 VMFEDAQRKYAAALK
+975 VMFEDAQRRYAAALK

-997 YGELQNEEGS
+997 YGELQNTEGS
-1007 PSILVKRLDGLRFV
+1007 PTVLVKRLEGLRFIPSIEEAPLV
-1021 PDGQKARHDQEY
+1021 HEY

>member
-1 MPFVH
+1 MSFVH
-6 LHVHTGFSFHES
+6 LHLHTGFSFHES
-18 PIRIEDLVQR
+18 PIRIEDLAQR
-28 NLELGYTACAIT
+28 SRELGYSSCAIT
-40 DSNTLAGAIRFDHA
+40 DSNTLAGAIRFDRA
-54 ARSAGVTPVLGC
+54 ARSAGVTPVFGS
-66 ELTILQDGG
+66 ELTLLSDEP
-75 DDHIVVLARDLEG
+75 DDHVVVLARDLEG
-88 YSNLCRLVTQAQ
+88 YRNLCRLVTCAQ

-106 PGLMVDQLVPFADHL
+106 PGLTLEQLAPYAGHL
-121 TALYGSPES
+121 VALYGSPES
-130 LLYQSLSARRPD
+130 LLYQSLSTRHPRKARR
-142 RARCLLER
+142 LLEEVR
-150 MQTLFGSNLYLDV
+150 ALFENSLYLDV
-163 QNPMFPDS
+163 QNPLFADS
-171 LRLLYRLHQL
+171 TRLLYRMRRL
-181 SDETH
+181 SDETG

-192 GGVTHLRRADAEVR
+192 GGVTHLHRVDAEVR
-206 EMLLAIGLLEQ
+206 EMLLAIGSLED
-217 VDDRSRTQPHVN
+217 VDARSRQSRVN
-229 AESWFKSP
+229 AESWFRGA
-237 DDMQELFGDWPEAL
+237 DEMQELFADWPEAL
-251 AASGAI
+251 AASGHI
-257 AEECRVALPL
+257 AAECQVKLPL

-282 LSDIV
+282 LRDIV
-287 YAGAHE
+287 HTGARE
-293 KYGSI
+293 KYSI
-298 VPTVQRR
+298 VTAAVEER

-310 DTIHR
+310 SIIRH
-315 MHMEEYFLIIR
+315 MHMDEYFLIVR
-326 DIVEIARRRGVAYSG
+326 DIIEIARRKGVTYSG
-341 RGSGTNSIV
+341 RGSGANSIV

-356 TQVDPVREHLLF
+356 TQVDPIQCNLLF

-374 GRRSLPDVDID
+374 GRKSLPDVDID

-446 SHRRISEVIASLP
+446 SHRRISEVIAKLP
-459 ELASFPYGSIT
+459 ELATFPYGSIE
-470 RWVSLAERIMG
+470 RWISLAERIMG

-487 THLAGLVIAPFPLT
+487 THLAGLIIAPFPLT
-501 TLVPLEPSGTGFL
+501 DLVPLEPSGTGYL
-514 ITQYDKDVIERLGL
+514 MTQYDKDDVERLGL

-543 DATGMVQAETG
+543 DATAMVRAETG
-554 SQLSLS
+554 TDISLS

-568 TYQLLREARTL
+568 TYRLLREARTL

-591 LLLKLQPACYADIM
+591 LLLKLQPVCYTDIM

-632 PVTFEDPRLEPIL
+632 PMTFEDPRLEPVL

-659 EVANAVADLSLAEA
+659 QVANTVADLSLSEA

-688 LDRFEKLFLERAAAK
+688 LARFERLFLERAATK

-709 AQHVYDQ
+709 AQRIYDQ

-742 LKAHWPAQYIAGL
+742 LKTHWPAQYTAGL

-766 FVLLDEARRC
+766 FILLDEARRC
-776 HVAIEKPLVTRS
+776 HILIEKTLVTHS
-788 MARTTAHGMSIQL
+788 MVRTTAHDMTVQL
-801 GLNLFSTLSSKDTNS
+801 GLSLFSMLSAKDAIS
-816 IMAARETRPF
+816 IVTAREKRPF
-826 ESALDFRTRTHVNR
+826 DSAIDFRDRTRVNR
-840 RALQR
+840 RALQH

-858 ETVAAD
+858 VAVATD

-869 DDIRTILG
+869 NEIERIMNVSPHL
-877 DGRDPQLHAVL
+877 QLRAIL

-897 VSASLAILL
+897 VSASLAVLL
-906 DLAITSTTDSP
+906 DLATADIMDAP
-917 TPAQVHAPILRSTQL
+917 TPAQARAPALRSAQL

-942 VQGIVVRVQTPPT
+942 VRGVVVRIQTPPT
-955 KSGRRVFFITLED
+955 KSGKRVFFITLED
-968 EEGMVEA
+968 EDGMVEA
-975 VMFEDAQRKYAAALK
+975 VMFEDAQRRYAAALK
-990 QNRMMRL
+990 PNRMMRL
-997 YGELQNEEGS
+997 YGELQNTEGS
-1007 PSILVKRLDGLRFV
+1007 PTVLVKRLEGLRFIPSIEETPLV
-1021 PDGQKARHDQEY
+1021 HEY

>member
-1 MPFVH
+1 MSFVH
-6 LHVHTGFSFHES
+6 LHLHTGFSFHES
-18 PIRIEDLVQR
+18 PIRIEDLAQR
-28 NLELGYTACAIT
+28 SRELGYSSCAIT
-40 DSNTLAGAIRFDHA
+40 DSNTLAGVIRFDRA
-54 ARSAGVTPVLGC
+54 ARSAGVTPVFGS
-66 ELTILQDGG
+66 ELTLLSDEP
-75 DDHIVVLARDLEG
+75 DDHVVVLARDLEG
-88 YSNLCRLVTQAQ
+88 YRNLCRLVTCTQ
-100 AHGRTH
+100 AHGRVH
-106 PGLMVDQLVPFADHL
+106 PGLTLEQLASYAGHL
-121 TALYGSPES
+121 VALYGSPES
-130 LLYQSLSARRPD
+130 LLYQSLSTRHPHKARR
-142 RARCLLER
+142 LLEQ
-150 MQTLFGSNLYLDV
+150 MSALFENSLYLDV
-163 QNPMFPDS
+163 QNPMFADS
-171 LRLLYRLHQL
+171 TRLLYRMRRL
-181 SDETH
+181 SDETG

-192 GGVTHLRRADAEVR
+192 GGVTHLHRVDAEVR
-206 EMLLAIGLLEQ
+206 EMLLAIGSLED
-217 VDDRSRTQPHVN
+217 VDARSRQSHVN
-229 AESWFKSP
+229 AESWFRGS
-237 DDMQELFGDWPEAL
+237 DEIQELFTEWPEAL
-251 AASGAI
+251 ATSGRI
-257 AEECRVALPL
+257 AAECRVELPL

-282 LSDIV
+282 LRDIV
-287 YAGAHE
+287 YTGARE
-293 KYGSI
+293 KYGI
-298 VPTVQRR
+298 VTTAVEER

-310 DTIHR
+310 SIIRH
-315 MHMEEYFLIIR
+315 MHMDEYFLIVR
-326 DIVEIARRRGVAYSG
+326 DIIEIARRKGVAYSG

-356 TQVDPVREHLLF
+356 TQVDPIQYNLLF

-374 GRRSLPDVDID
+374 GRKSLPDVDID

-393 VVSELFALYGED
+393 VVSELFAVYGED

-427 ALGYSKE
+427 ALGCSKE

-446 SHRRISEVIASLP
+446 SHRRISEVIARLP
-459 ELASFPYGSIT
+459 ELATFPYGSIE
-470 RWVSLAERIMG
+470 RWISLAERIMG

-487 THLAGLVIAPFPLT
+487 THLAGLIIAPFPLT
-501 TLVPLEPSGTGFL
+501 DLVPIEPSGTGCL
-514 ITQYDKDVIERLGL
+514 MAQYDKDDVERLGL

-543 DATGMVQAETG
+543 DATAMVRTETG
-554 SQLSLS
+554 TDISLS

-568 TYQLLREARTL
+568 TYRLLREARTL

-591 LLLKLQPACYADIM
+591 LLLKLQPVCYTDIM

-632 PVTFEDPRLEPIL
+632 PVTFEDPRLETVL

-659 EVANAVADLSLAEA
+659 QVANAVADLSLSEA

-688 LDRFEKLFLERAAAK
+688 LARFERLFLERAAAK

-709 AQHVYDQ
+709 AQHVYNQ

-742 LKAHWPAQYIAGL
+742 LKAHWPAQYTAGL

-766 FVLLDEARRC
+766 FILLDEARRC
-776 HVAIEKPLVTRS
+776 HILIEKPLVTRS
-788 MARTTAHGMSIQL
+788 MVRTTAHGMTVWL
-801 GLNLFSTLSSKDTNS
+801 GLSLFSMLSAKDAIS
-816 IMAARETRPF
+816 IVTAREKRSF
-826 ESALDFRTRTHVNR
+826 DSAIDFRERTRVNR

-858 ETVAAD
+858 VAVATD

-869 DDIRTILG
+869 NEIERIMNVSPNL
-877 DGRDPQLHAVL
+877 QLCTVL

-897 VSASLAILL
+897 VSASLAVLL
-906 DLAITSTTDSP
+906 DLATADIMDAP
-917 TPAQVHAPILRSTQL
+917 TPAQARAPALHSTQL

-942 VQGIVVRVQTPPT
+942 VRGVVVRIQTPPT
-955 KSGRRVFFITLED
+955 KSGKRVFFITLED
-968 EEGMVEA
+968 EDGMVEA
-975 VMFEDAQRKYAAALK
+975 VMFEDAQCRYAAALK

-997 YGELQNEEGS
+997 YGELQNTEGS
-1007 PSILVKRLDGLRFV
+1007 PTVLVKRLEGLRFIPSIEEALLV
-1021 PDGQKARHDQEY
+1021 HEY

>member
-1 MPFVH
+1 MSFVH
-6 LHVHTGFSFHES
+6 LHLHTGFSFHES
-18 PIRIEDLVQR
+18 PIRIEDLAQR
-28 NLELGYTACAIT
+28 SRELGYSSCAIT
-40 DSNTLAGAIRFDHA
+40 DSNTLAGAIRFDRA
-54 ARSAGVTPVLGC
+54 ARSAGVTPVFGT
-66 ELTILQDGG
+66 ELTLLSDEP
-75 DDHIVVLARDLEG
+75 DDHVVVLARDLEG
-88 YSNLCRLVTQAQ
+88 YRNLCRLVTCAQ
-100 AHGRTH
+100 AHGRVH
-106 PGLMVDQLVPFADHL
+106 PGLTLEQLASYARHL
-121 TALYGSPES
+121 VALYGSPES
-130 LLYQSLSARRPD
+130 LLYQSLSTRYPRKARR
-142 RARCLLER
+142 LLEEMR
-150 MQTLFGSNLYLDV
+150 ALFENNLYLDV
-163 QNPMFPDS
+163 QNPLFADS
-171 LRLLYRLHQL
+171 TRLLYRMRRL
-181 SDETH
+181 SDETGM
-186 VPACAT
+186 PACAT
-192 GGVTHLRRADAEVR
+192 GGVTHLHRVDAEVR
-206 EMLLAIGLLEQ
+206 EMLLAIGSLED
-217 VDDRSRTQPHVN
+217 VDARSRQSHVN
-229 AESWFKSP
+229 AESWFRGA
-237 DDMQELFGDWPEAL
+237 DEMQELFAEWPEAL
-251 AASGAI
+251 AASGHI
-257 AEECRVALPL
+257 AAECQVELPL

-282 LSDIV
+282 LHDIV
-287 YAGAHE
+287 YTGAQE
-293 KYGSI
+293 KYGI
-298 VPTVQRR
+298 VTTAVEER

-310 DTIHR
+310 GIIRH
-315 MHMEEYFLIIR
+315 MHMDEYFLIVR
-326 DIVEIARRRGVAYSG
+326 DIIEIARRKGVAYSG

-356 TQVDPVREHLLF
+356 TQVDPLRYNLLF

-374 GRRSLPDVDID
+374 GRKGLPDVDID

-393 VVSELFALYGED
+393 VVSELFAIYGKD

-446 SHRRISEVIASLP
+446 SHRRISEVIARLP
-459 ELASFPYGSIT
+459 ELATFPYGSIE
-470 RWVSLAERIMG
+470 RWISLAERIMG

-487 THLAGLVIAPFPLT
+487 THLAGLIIAPFPLT
-501 TLVPLEPSGTGFL
+501 DLVPLEPSGTGCL
-514 ITQYDKDVIERLGL
+514 ITQYDKDDVERLGL

-543 DATGMVQAETG
+543 DATAMIRAETRTD
-554 SQLSLS
+554 LSLS

-568 TYQLLREARTL
+568 TYRLLREARTL

-591 LLLKLQPACYADIM
+591 LLLKLQPVCYTDIM

-632 PVTFEDPRLEPIL
+632 PVTFEDPRLEPVL

-659 EVANAVADLSLAEA
+659 QAANTVADLSLSEA

-688 LDRFEKLFLERAAAK
+688 LARFERLFLERAAAK

-709 AQHVYDQ
+709 AQHVYNQ

-742 LKAHWPAQYIAGL
+742 LKTHWPAQYTAGL

-766 FVLLDEARRC
+766 FILLDEARRC
-776 HVAIEKPLVTRS
+776 YILIEKPLVTRS
-788 MARTTAHGMSIQL
+788 IVRTTAHGMTVRL
-801 GLNLFSTLSSKDTNS
+801 GLSLFSTLSAKDAIS
-816 IMAARETRPF
+816 IVTAREKRPF
-826 ESALDFRTRTHVNR
+826 DSAIDFRDRTRVNR
-840 RALQR
+840 RALQH

-858 ETVAAD
+858 VAVATD
-864 LGLDP
+864 LELDP
-869 DDIRTILG
+869 NEIERIMSVSSNL
-877 DGRDPQLHAVL
+877 QLRAIL

-906 DLAITSTTDSP
+906 DLATADVMDAP
-917 TPAQVHAPILRSTQL
+917 TPAQARAPTLRSAQL

-942 VQGIVVRVQTPPT
+942 VRGVVVRIQTPPT
-955 KSGRRVFFITLED
+955 KSSKRVFFITLED
-968 EEGMVEA
+968 EDGMVEA
-975 VMFEDAQRKYAAALK
+975 VMFEDAQRRYAAALK

-997 YGELQNEEGS
+997 YGELQNTEGS
-1007 PSILVKRLDGLRFV
+1007 PTVLVKRLEGLRFIPSIEEAPLV
-1021 PDGQKARHDQEY
+1021 HEY

>member
-1 MPFVH
+1 MSFVH
-6 LHVHTGFSFHES
+6 LHLHTGFSFHES
-18 PIRIEDLVQR
+18 PIRIEDLAQR
-28 NLELGYTACAIT
+28 SHELGYSSCAIT

-54 ARSAGVTPVLGC
+54 VRSAGVTPVFGS
-66 ELTILQDGG
+66 ELTLLSDEP
-75 DDHIVVLARDLEG
+75 DDHVVVLARDLEG
-88 YSNLCRLVTQAQ
+88 YRNLCRLVTRAQ
-100 AHGRTH
+100 AHGRVH
-106 PGLMVDQLVPFADHL
+106 PGLTLEQLAPYAGHL
-121 TALYGSPES
+121 VALYGSPES
-130 LLYQSLSARRPD
+130 LLYQSLSTRRPRKARR
-142 RARCLLER
+142 LLEEMR
-150 MQTLFGSNLYLDV
+150 ALFENSLYLDV
-163 QNPMFPDS
+163 QNPMFADS
-171 LRLLYRLHQL
+171 TRLLYRMRRL
-181 SDETH
+181 SDETG

-192 GGVTHLRRADAEVR
+192 GGVTHLHRIDAEVR
-206 EMLLAIGLLEQ
+206 EMLLAIGSLED
-217 VDDRSRTQPHVN
+217 VDARSRQSHVN
-229 AESWFKSP
+229 AESWFRGA
-237 DDMQELFGDWPEAL
+237 DEMQELFADWPEAL
-251 AASGAI
+251 SASGRI
-257 AEECRVALPL
+257 AAECQVELPL

-282 LSDIV
+282 LRDIV
-287 YAGAHE
+287 HTGARE
-293 KYGSI
+293 KYSI
-298 VPTVQRR
+298 VTAAVEER

-310 DTIHR
+310 SIIRH
-315 MHMEEYFLIIR
+315 MHMDEYFLIVR
-326 DIVEIARRRGVAYSG
+326 DIIEIARRKGVAYSG
-341 RGSGTNSIV
+341 RGSGANSIV

-356 TQVDPVREHLLF
+356 TQVDPIQCNLLF

-374 GRRSLPDVDID
+374 GRKSLPDVDID

-446 SHRRISEVIASLP
+446 SHRRISEVIAKLP
-459 ELASFPYGSIT
+459 ELATFPYGGIE
-470 RWVSLAERIMG
+470 RWISLAERIMG

-487 THLAGLVIAPFPLT
+487 THLAGLIIAPFPLT
-501 TLVPLEPSGTGFL
+501 DLVPLEPSGTGYL
-514 ITQYDKDVIERLGL
+514 MTQYDKDDVERLGL

-543 DATGMVQAETG
+543 DATAMVRAETG
-554 SQLSLS
+554 TDISLS

-568 TYQLLREARTL
+568 TYRLLREARTL

-591 LLLKLQPACYADIM
+591 LLLKLQPVCYTDIM

-632 PVTFEDPRLEPIL
+632 PMTFEDPRLEPVL

-659 EVANAVADLSLAEA
+659 QVANTVADLSLSEA

-688 LDRFEKLFLERAAAK
+688 LARFERLFLERAATK

-709 AQHVYDQ
+709 AQRIYDQ
-716 LKGFASYGFNKGH
+716 LKSFASYGFNKGH

-742 LKAHWPAQYIAGL
+742 LKTHWPAQYTAGL

-766 FVLLDEARRC
+766 FILLDEARRC
-776 HVAIEKPLVTRS
+776 HILIEKTLVTHS
-788 MARTTAHGMSIQL
+788 MVRTTAHDMTVQL
-801 GLNLFSTLSSKDTNS
+801 GLSLFSMLSAKDAIS
-816 IMAARETRPF
+816 IVTAREKRSF
-826 ESALDFRTRTHVNR
+826 DSAIDFRERTRVNR

-858 ETVAAD
+858 VAVATD

-869 DDIRTILG
+869 NEIERIMNVSPNL
-877 DGRDPQLHAVL
+877 QLCTVL

-897 VSASLAILL
+897 VSASLAVLL
-906 DLAITSTTDSP
+906 DLATADIMDAP
-917 TPAQVHAPILRSTQL
+917 TPAQARAPVLRSTQL

-942 VQGIVVRVQTPPT
+942 VRGVVVRIQTPPT
-955 KSGRRVFFITLED
+955 KSGKRVFFITLED
-968 EEGMVEA
+968 EDGMVEA
-975 VMFEDAQRKYAAALK
+975 VMFEDAQRRYAAALK

-997 YGELQNEEGS
+997 YGELQNTEGS
-1007 PSILVKRLDGLRFV
+1007 PTVLVKRLEGLRFIPSIEEAPFV
-1021 PDGQKARHDQEY
+1021 HEY

>member
-1 MPFVH
+1 MSFVH
-6 LHVHTGFSFHES
+6 LHLHTGFSFHES
-18 PIRIEDLVQR
+18 PIRIEDLAQR
-28 NLELGYTACAIT
+28 SRELGYSSCAIT

-54 ARSAGVTPVLGC
+54 ARSAGVIPVFGT
-66 ELTILQDGG
+66 ELTLLSDEP
-75 DDHIVVLARDLEG
+75 DDHVVVLARDLEG
-88 YSNLCRLVTQAQ
+88 YRNLCRLVTCAQ
-100 AHGRTH
+100 AHGRVH
-106 PGLMVDQLVPFADHL
+106 PGLTLEQLASYAGHL
-121 TALYGSPES
+121 VALYGSPES
-130 LLYQSLSARRPD
+130 LLYQSLSTRYPRKARR
-142 RARCLLER
+142 LLEEMR
-150 MQTLFGSNLYLDV
+150 ALFENNLYLDV
-163 QNPMFPDS
+163 QNPLFADS
-171 LRLLYRLHQL
+171 TRLLYRMRRL
-181 SDETH
+181 SDETGM
-186 VPACAT
+186 PACAT
-192 GGVTHLRRADAEVR
+192 GGVTHLHRVDAEVR
-206 EMLLAIGLLEQ
+206 EMLLAIGSLED
-217 VDDRSRTQPHVN
+217 VDARSRQSHVN
-229 AESWFKSP
+229 AESWFRGA
-237 DDMQELFGDWPEAL
+237 DEMQELFAEWPEAL
-251 AASGAI
+251 AASGHI
-257 AEECRVALPL
+257 AAECQVELPL

-282 LSDIV
+282 LHDIV
-287 YAGAHE
+287 YTGAQE
-293 KYGSI
+293 KYGI
-298 VPTVQRR
+298 VTTAVEER

-310 DTIHR
+310 GIIRH
-315 MHMEEYFLIIR
+315 MHMDEYFLIVR
-326 DIVEIARRRGVAYSG
+326 DIIEIARRKGVAYSG

-356 TQVDPVREHLLF
+356 TQVDPLRYNLLF

-374 GRRSLPDVDID
+374 GRKGLPDVDID

-393 VVSELFALYGED
+393 VVSELFAIYGKD

-446 SHRRISEVIASLP
+446 SHRRISEVIARLP
-459 ELASFPYGSIT
+459 ELATFPYGSIE
-470 RWVSLAERIMG
+470 RWISLAERIMG

-487 THLAGLVIAPFPLT
+487 THLAGLIIAPFPLT
-501 TLVPLEPSGTGFL
+501 DLVPLEPSGTGCL
-514 ITQYDKDVIERLGL
+514 ITQYDKDDVERLGL

-543 DATGMVQAETG
+543 DATAMIRAETRTD
-554 SQLSLS
+554 LSLS

-568 TYQLLREARTL
+568 TYRLLREARTL

-591 LLLKLQPACYADIM
+591 LLLKLQPVCYTDIM

-632 PVTFEDPRLEPIL
+632 PVTFEDPRLEPVL

-659 EVANAVADLSLAEA
+659 QAANTVADLSLSEA

-688 LDRFEKLFLERAAAK
+688 LARFERLFLERAAAK

-709 AQHVYDQ
+709 AQHVYNQ

-742 LKAHWPAQYIAGL
+742 LKTHWPAQYTAGL

-766 FVLLDEARRC
+766 FILLDEARRC
-776 HVAIEKPLVTRS
+776 YILIEKPLVTRS
-788 MARTTAHGMSIQL
+788 IVRTTAHGMTVRL
-801 GLNLFSTLSSKDTNS
+801 GLSLFSTLSAKDAIS
-816 IMAARETRPF
+816 IVTAREKRPF
-826 ESALDFRTRTHVNR
+826 DSAIDFRDRTRVNR
-840 RALQR
+840 RALQH

-858 ETVAAD
+858 VAVATD
-864 LGLDP
+864 LELDP
-869 DDIRTILG
+869 NEIERIMSVSSNL
-877 DGRDPQLHAVL
+877 QLRAIL

-906 DLAITSTTDSP
+906 DLATADVMDAP
-917 TPAQVHAPILRSTQL
+917 TPAQARAPTLRSAQL

-942 VQGIVVRVQTPPT
+942 VRGVVVRIQTPPT
-955 KSGRRVFFITLED
+955 KSSKRVFFITLED
-968 EEGMVEA
+968 EDGMVEA
-975 VMFEDAQRKYAAALK
+975 VMFEDAQRRYAAALK

-997 YGELQNEEGS
+997 YGELQNTEGS
-1007 PSILVKRLDGLRFV
+1007 PTVLVKRLEGLRFIPSIEEAPLV
-1021 PDGQKARHDQEY
+1021 HEY

>member
-1 MPFVH
+1 MSFVH
-6 LHVHTGFSFHES
+6 LHLHTGFSFHES

-28 NLELGYTACAIT
+28 SRELGYSSCAIT
-40 DSNTLAGAIRFDHA
+40 DSNTLAGAIRFDRA
-54 ARSAGVTPVLGC
+54 ARSAGVTPVFGS
-66 ELTILQDGG
+66 ELTLLSDEP
-75 DDHIVVLARDLEG
+75 DDHVVVLARDLEG
-88 YSNLCRLVTQAQ
+88 YRNLCRLVTCTQ
-100 AHGRTH
+100 AHGRVH
-106 PGLMVDQLVPFADHL
+106 PGLTLEQLAPYAGHL
-121 TALYGSPES
+121 VALYGSPES
-130 LLYQSLSARRPD
+130 LLYQSLSTRHPHKARR
-142 RARCLLER
+142 LLEQ
-150 MQTLFGSNLYLDV
+150 MSALFENSLYLDV
-163 QNPMFPDS
+163 QNPMFADS
-171 LRLLYRLHQL
+171 TRLLYRMRRL
-181 SDETH
+181 SDETG

-192 GGVTHLRRADAEVR
+192 GGVTHLHRVDAEVR
-206 EMLLAIGLLEQ
+206 EMLLAIGSLED
-217 VDDRSRTQPHVN
+217 VDARSRQSHVN
-229 AESWFKSP
+229 AESWFRGS
-237 DDMQELFGDWPEAL
+237 DEIQELFTEWPEAL
-251 AASGAI
+251 ATSGRI
-257 AEECRVALPL
+257 AAECRVELPL

-282 LSDIV
+282 LRDIV
-287 YAGAHE
+287 YTGARE
-293 KYGSI
+293 KYGI
-298 VPTVQRR
+298 VTTAVEER

-310 DTIHR
+310 SIIRH
-315 MHMEEYFLIIR
+315 MHMDEYFLIVR
-326 DIVEIARRRGVAYSG
+326 DIIEIARRKGVAYSG

-356 TQVDPVREHLLF
+356 TQVDPIQYNLLF

-374 GRRSLPDVDID
+374 GRKSLPDVDID

-393 VVSELFALYGED
+393 VVSELFAVYGED

-446 SHRRISEVIASLP
+446 SHRRISEVIAKLP
-459 ELASFPYGSIT
+459 ELATFPYGSIE
-470 RWVSLAERIMG
+470 RWISLAERIMG

-487 THLAGLVIAPFPLT
+487 THLAGLIIAPFPLT
-501 TLVPLEPSGTGFL
+501 DLIPLEPSGTGCL
-514 ITQYDKDVIERLGL
+514 MTQYDKDDVERLGL

-543 DATGMVQAETG
+543 DATAMIQAETG
-554 SQLSLS
+554 TDISLS

-568 TYQLLREARTL
+568 TYRLLREARTL

-591 LLLKLQPACYADIM
+591 LLLKLQPICYTDIM

-632 PVTFEDPRLEPIL
+632 PVTFEDPRLEPVL

-659 EVANAVADLSLAEA
+659 QVANTVADLSLSEA

-688 LDRFEKLFLERAAAK
+688 LARFERLFLERAAAK
-703 GTDPET
+703 GTNPET
-709 AQHVYDQ
+709 AQHVYNQ

-742 LKAHWPAQYIAGL
+742 LKTHWPAQYTAGL

-766 FVLLDEARRC
+766 FILLDEARRC
-776 HVAIEKPLVTRS
+776 HILIEKPLVTRS
-788 MARTTAHGMSIQL
+788 MVRTTAHGMTVQL
-801 GLNLFSTLSSKDTNS
+801 GLSIFSTLSAKDAIS
-816 IMAARETRPF
+816 IVTAREKRPF
-826 ESALDFRTRTHVNR
+826 NSTIDFMDRTWVNR
-840 RALQR
+840 RALQH

-858 ETVAAD
+858 VTVATD

-869 DDIRTILG
+869 NEIERVMNVSPNLRLRAI
-877 DGRDPQLHAVL
+877 L

-897 VSASLAILL
+897 VSASLAVLL
-906 DLAITSTTDSP
+906 DLATADVMDAP
-917 TPAQVHAPILRSTQL
+917 TPVQARAPALRSTQL

-942 VQGIVVRVQTPPT
+942 VRGVVVRIQTPPT
-955 KSGRRVFFITLED
+955 KSGKRVFFITLED
-968 EEGMVEA
+968 EDGMVEA
-975 VMFEDAQRKYAAALK
+975 VMFEDAQRRYAAALK

-997 YGELQNEEGS
+997 YGELQNTEGS
-1007 PSILVKRLDGLRFV
+1007 PTVLVKRLEGLRFIPRV
-1021 PDGQKARHDQEY
+1021 EETPIGQECA
-1033 A
+1033 

>member
-1 MPFVH
+1 MSFVH
-6 LHVHTGFSFHES
+6 LHLHTGFSFHES
-18 PIRIEDLVQR
+18 PIRIEDLAQR
-28 NLELGYTACAIT
+28 SHELGYSSCAIT
-40 DSNTLAGAIRFDHA
+40 DSNTLAGAIRFDCA
-54 ARSAGVTPVLGC
+54 ARSAGVTPVFGS
-66 ELTILQDGG
+66 ELTLLSDEP
-75 DDHIVVLARDLEG
+75 DDHVVVLARDLEG
-88 YSNLCRLVTQAQ
+88 YRNLCRLVTCAQ
-100 AHGRTH
+100 AHGRVH
-106 PGLMVDQLVPFADHL
+106 PGLTLEQLAPYAGHL
-121 TALYGSPES
+121 VALYGSPES
-130 LLYQSLSARRPD
+130 LLYQSLSTRHPRKARR
-142 RARCLLER
+142 LLEEMR
-150 MQTLFGSNLYLDV
+150 TLFENSLYLDV
-163 QNPMFPDS
+163 QNPMFADS
-171 LRLLYRLHQL
+171 TRLLYRMRQL
-181 SDETH
+181 SDETG

-192 GGVTHLRRADAEVR
+192 GGVTHLHRVDAEVR
-206 EMLLAIGLLEQ
+206 EMLLAIGSLED
-217 VDDRSRTQPHVN
+217 VDARSRQSHVN
-229 AESWFKSP
+229 TESWFRGS
-237 DDMQELFGDWPEAL
+237 DEMQELFAEWPEAL
-251 AASGAI
+251 AASGHI
-257 AEECRVALPL
+257 AAECQVELPL

-282 LSDIV
+282 LREIV
-287 YAGAHE
+287 YTGARE
-293 KYGSI
+293 KYGN
-298 VPTVQRR
+298 VTTAVEER

-310 DTIHR
+310 GIIQH
-315 MHMEEYFLIIR
+315 MHMDEYFLIVR
-326 DIVEIARRRGVAYSG
+326 DIIEIARRKGVAYSG

-356 TQVDPVREHLLF
+356 TQIDPIQCNLLF

-374 GRRSLPDVDID
+374 GRKSLPDVDID

-393 VVSELFALYGED
+393 VVSELFAVYGED

-446 SHRRISEVIASLP
+446 SHRRISEVIAKLP
-459 ELASFPYGSIT
+459 ELATFPYGSIE
-470 RWVSLAERIMG
+470 RWISLAERIMG

-487 THLAGLVIAPFPLT
+487 THLAGLIIAPFPLT
-501 TLVPLEPSGTGFL
+501 DLVPLEPSGTGCL
-514 ITQYDKDVIERLGL
+514 MAQYDKDDIERLGL

-543 DATGMVQAETG
+543 DATAMIRAETRTD
-554 SQLSLS
+554 LSLS

-568 TYQLLREARTL
+568 TYRLLREARTL

-591 LLLKLQPACYADIM
+591 LLLKLQPVCYTDIM

-632 PVTFEDPRLEPIL
+632 PVTFEDPRLEPVL

-659 EVANAVADLSLAEA
+659 QVANTVADLSLSEA

-688 LDRFEKLFLERAAAK
+688 LARFERLFLERAAAK

-709 AQHVYDQ
+709 AQRIYDQ

-742 LKAHWPAQYIAGL
+742 LKAHWPAQYTAGL

-766 FVLLDEARRC
+766 FILLDEARRC
-776 HVAIEKPLVTRS
+776 HILIEKPLVTRG
-788 MARTTAHGMSIQL
+788 MIRTTAHGMTVRL
-801 GLNLFSTLSSKDTNS
+801 GLSLFSTLSAKDAIS
-816 IMAARETRPF
+816 IATAREKRPF
-826 ESALDFRTRTHVNR
+826 DSAIDFRERTRVNR

-858 ETVAAD
+858 VVVATD

-869 DDIRTILG
+869 NEIEHIMSVSSNL
-877 DGRDPQLHAVL
+877 QLCAIL

-897 VSASLAILL
+897 VSASLAVLL
-906 DLAITSTTDSP
+906 DLATADIMDAP
-917 TPAQVHAPILRSTQL
+917 TPAQARAPTLRSTQL

-942 VQGIVVRVQTPPT
+942 VRGVVVRIQTPPT
-955 KSGRRVFFITLED
+955 KSGKRVFFITLED
-968 EEGMVEA
+968 EDGMVEA
-975 VMFEDAQRKYAAALK
+975 VMFEDAQRRYAAALK

-997 YGELQNEEGS
+997 YGELQNTEGS
-1007 PSILVKRLDGLRFV
+1007 PTVLVKRLEGLRFIPRV
-1021 PDGQKARHDQEY
+1021 EKAPLVHEY

>member
-1 MPFVH
+1 MSFVH
-6 LHVHTGFSFHES
+6 LHLHTGFSFHES
-18 PIRIEDLVQR
+18 PIRIEGLAQR
-28 NLELGYTACAIT
+28 SRELCYSSCAIT

-54 ARSAGVTPVLGC
+54 VRSAGVTPVFGS
-66 ELTILQDGG
+66 ELTLLSDEP
-75 DDHIVVLARDLEG
+75 DDYVVVLARDLEG
-88 YSNLCRLVTQAQ
+88 YRNLCRLVTCAQ
-100 AHGRTH
+100 AHGRAH
-106 PGLMVDQLVPFADHL
+106 PGLTLEQLAPYAGHL
-121 TALYGSPES
+121 VALYGSPES
-130 LLYQSLSARRPD
+130 LLYQSLSTRYPRKARRLLQEM
-142 RARCLLER
+142 RA
-150 MQTLFGSNLYLDV
+150 LFQNSLYLDV
-163 QNPMFPDS
+163 QNPMFADS
-171 LRLLYRLHQL
+171 TRLLYRMRQL
-181 SDETH
+181 SDETG

-192 GGVTHLRRADAEVR
+192 GGVTHLHRVDAEVR
-206 EMLLAIGLLEQ
+206 EMLLAIGSLED
-217 VDDRSRTQPHVN
+217 VDARSRQSHVN
-229 AESWFKSP
+229 AENWFRGA
-237 DDMQELFGDWPEAL
+237 DEMQELFADWPEAL
-251 AASGAI
+251 AASGHVA
-257 AEECRVALPL
+257 AECQVELPL

-282 LSDIV
+282 LRDIV
-287 YAGAHE
+287 YTGAWE
-293 KYGSI
+293 KYGI
-298 VPTVQRR
+298 VTTAVEER

-310 DTIHR
+310 SIIRHL
-315 MHMEEYFLIIR
+315 HMDEYFLIVR
-326 DIVEIARRRGVAYSG
+326 DIIEIARRKGVAYSG
-341 RGSGTNSIV
+341 RGSGTNSII

-356 TQVDPVREHLLF
+356 TQVDPIQCNLLF

-374 GRRSLPDVDID
+374 GRKSLPDVDID

-393 VVSELFALYGED
+393 VVSELFAVYGED

-446 SHRRISEVIASLP
+446 SHRRISEVIARLP
-459 ELASFPYGSIT
+459 ELATFPYGSIE
-470 RWVSLAERIMG
+470 RWISLAERIMG

-487 THLAGLVIAPFPLT
+487 THLAGLIIAPFPLT
-501 TLVPLEPSGTGFL
+501 DLVPLEPSGTGYL
-514 ITQYDKDVIERLGL
+514 MTQYDKDDVERLGL

-543 DATGMVQAETG
+543 DATAMVRAETG
-554 SQLSLS
+554 TDISLS

-568 TYQLLREARTL
+568 TYRLLREARTL

-591 LLLKLQPACYADIM
+591 LLLKLQPVCYTDIM

-632 PVTFEDPRLEPIL
+632 PMTFEDPRLEPVL

-659 EVANAVADLSLAEA
+659 QVANTVADLSLSEA

-688 LDRFEKLFLERAAAK
+688 LARFERIFLERAATK

-709 AQHVYDQ
+709 AQRIYDQ
-716 LKGFASYGFNKGH
+716 LKSFASYGFNKGH

-742 LKAHWPAQYIAGL
+742 LKTHWPAQYTAGL

-766 FVLLDEARRC
+766 FILLDEARRC
-776 HVAIEKPLVTRS
+776 HVLIEKPLVTRS
-788 MARTTAHGMSIQL
+788 MIRTTAHGMTVRL
-801 GLNLFSTLSSKDTNS
+801 GLNLFSTLSAKDAIS
-816 IMAARETRPF
+816 IMTAREKRPF
-826 ESALDFRTRTHVNR
+826 DSVIDFRDRTRANR
-840 RALQR
+840 RTLQR

-858 ETVAAD
+858 VAVATD

-869 DDIRTILG
+869 DEIERIMNVSPHL
-877 DGRDPQLHAVL
+877 QLRVIL

-897 VSASLAILL
+897 VSASLAVLL
-906 DLAITSTTDSP
+906 DLATADVMDAP
-917 TPAQVHAPILRSTQL
+917 TPVQARAPALRSTQL

-942 VQGIVVRVQTPPT
+942 VRGVVVRIQTPPT
-955 KSGRRVFFITLED
+955 KSGKRVFFITLED
-968 EEGMVEA
+968 EDGMVEA
-975 VMFEDAQRKYAAALK
+975 VMFEDAQRRYAAALK

-997 YGELQNEEGS
+997 YGELQNTEGS
-1007 PSILVKRLDGLRFV
+1007 PTVLVKRLEGLRFIPGVEEV
-1021 PDGQKARHDQEY
+1021 PLGRECA
-1033 A
+1033 